1 MPKRLKT
8 LSYRPLIL
16 VNVSPAP
23 ADQIVPLL
31 REPRMVLYLKQEDIA
46 LKGEPSYETNLDT
59 IDAASCCGGHS
70 DRLLLE
76 YLSDTREECCGMAY
90 RTWFCRM
97 KKTWWE

>member
-31 REPRMVLYLKQEDIA
+31 REPLVIIIIEFYGR
-46 LKGEPSYETNLDT
+46 T
-59 IDAASCCGGHS
+59 II
-70 DRLLLE
+70 
-76 YLSDTREECCGMAY
+76 
-90 RTWFCRM
+90 
-97 KKTWWE
+97 